1 MAMKA
6 ILLSLVASCLGE
18 AVHEKLLEAE
28 QMEVNSMVDGHGAVE
43 VADEKPFWKKGQ
55 KYDPEVEQALKSANL
70 SKDERAEVE
79 KTLDEL
85 LNKSNLTKRSSLLQ
99 VEKPS
104 TALKNHSE
112 SVSVKGTD
120 PRLKALNDQHGNL
133 TRYVHGQ
140 ADIVAHT
147 SADLSRNQEEVD
159 KQAMEVAA
167 AGELYDK
174 AHQESKRAEDAYK
187 AHLVAVAV
195 AKKRRDD
202 LKKKTDD
209 AKKTLEQM
217 EPKYNAAEYQLGI
230 LLSKTPELKDHA
242 RTKEDEEAKKGDELE
257 NAAQKKKDMQDKLA
271 GDDKALQA
279 AIAKLN
285 GLNTDLKRVE
295 EKVEKWSAASALH
308 APFAAFAAA
317 LLVRLVGLQGQSSAL
332 NGLKGCVASAD
343 PLVVSLAGAPEAV
356 LLARGS
362 RSVAVDK
369 ANLRLLWPEAPGMYP
384 SHTDS
389 SLVTVSPRSSA
400 PGLEV
405 KDLQTGEWFNVEEAL
420 APNECLLF
428 AGDPLDYASSHKYP
442 ALMHRPAVCSSPQL
456 SWTEALRRPRRQ
468 S

>member
-6 ILLSLVASCLGE
+6 MLLSLVASCLGE

-195 AKKRRDD
+195 AKKHRDD

-257 NAAQKKKDMQDKLA
+257 NAAQKKKDMQDKLS

-317 LLVRLVGLQGQSSAL
+317 LLAF
-332 NGLKGCVASAD
+332 
-343 PLVVSLAGAPEAV
+343 
-356 LLARGS
+356 
-362 RSVAVDK
+362 
-369 ANLRLLWPEAPGMYP
+369 
-384 SHTDS
+384 H
-389 SLVTVSPRSSA
+389 
-400 PGLEV
+400 
-405 KDLQTGEWFNVEEAL
+405 F
-420 APNECLLF
+420 
-428 AGDPLDYASSHKYP
+428 
-442 ALMHRPAVCSSPQL
+442 
-456 SWTEALRRPRRQ
+456 
-468 S
+468 